1 MTYRTTP
8 HEPTIAD
15 AQAAYIGAE
24 RLAKDAAKA
33 YQEAKA
39 TQRAVWAPRILSAFV
54 GLSVVIATGEAIRA
68 CAAIPAP
75 APPPCIETYHPP
87 GYQYEVKC
95 DARATVET
103 SASGIVCRCGHDGG
117 VR

>member
-1 MTYRTTP
+1 MTYRTTS

-33 YQEAKA
+33 YQDAKA

-68 CAAIPAP
+68 CAAM
-75 APPPCIETYHPP
+75 PPSACVDEYHLFPNH
-87 GYQYEVKC
+87 VRC
-95 DARATVET
+95 DPRATIELHSNNVT
-103 SASGIVCRCGHDGG
+103 CRCGHDGG

>member
-1 MTYRTTP
+1 MTYRTTS

-54 GLSVVIATGEAIRA
+54 GLSVVMATGEAIRA
-68 CAAIPAP
+68 CAAM
-75 APPPCIETYHPP
+75 PPKACEEEYYLKSEHVT
-87 GYQYEVKC
+87 C
-95 DARATVET
+95 DPRATIHVDGYSVT
-103 SASGIVCRCGHDGG
+103 CRCGHDGG